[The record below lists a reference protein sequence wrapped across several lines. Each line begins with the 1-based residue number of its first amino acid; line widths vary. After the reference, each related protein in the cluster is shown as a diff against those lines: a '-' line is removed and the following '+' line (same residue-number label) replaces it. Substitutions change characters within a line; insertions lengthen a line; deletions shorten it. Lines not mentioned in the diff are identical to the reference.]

1 MSSVASIVKEA
12 GPYVVAVAGMA
23 AGYFG
28 AKFTGRET
36 RHHARGEALYQDM
49 VDDLLRRRQEIV
61 KAILEEIPDP
71 IAGLTV
77 ARSRILLYASP
88 LVREAWDHSVQL
100 QDAAALFVCHEH
112 GIWDDRAKDR
122 LAAYDEA
129 ETELLQLMRSDLGVP
144 EMSIRGLFMSH
155 LMQVR
160 RDRRVRY
167 QMRVGTLR
175 TWPSDR
181 DGLEGRNLR
190 AHADS

>member
-1 MSSVASIVKEA
+1 MSSAVGIIKEA

-28 AKFTGRET
+28 ARFTGRET
-36 RHHARGEALYQDM
+36 RHHARVEALYQDM
-49 VDDLLRRRQEIV
+49 LDDLLRRRQEIAE
-61 KAILEEIPDP
+61 AILAETPDP

-100 QDAAALFVCHEH
+100 QDAAALFVHHEH
-112 GIWDDRAKDR
+112 GIWDHRATDR

-129 ETELLQLMRSDLGVP
+129 ETELLQFMRSDLGVP
-144 EMSIRGLFMSH
+144 EMSIRGLVKSN
-155 LMQVR
+155 LMESR

-167 QMRVGTLR
+167 QMSRDAAEQVLR
-175 TWPSDR
+175 R
-181 DGLEGRNLR
+181 
-190 AHADS
+190 